1 MSDNTTIM
9 DINSYEDINKITNDT
24 RYINIPID
32 KVDMK
37 IIDYFLLN
45 GTNYLYSD
53 ILNNKCSKMAV
64 FCILSDLF

>member
-9 DINSYEDINKITNDT
+9 SINSYEDINKITNDT
-24 RYINIPID
+24 KYINIPID
-32 KVDMK
+32 KIDMK

-53 ILNNKCSKMAV
+53 ILNNKNG
-64 FCILSDLF
+64 FIYTDYQN